1 MEGVPSCY
9 LLSCNTDIHCQ
20 WVGSFLGNTQNS
32 TKINVQSTC
41 KGAAWKARC
50 PAGGSTRS
58 GVVVAVMYKVPGEKR
73 TGGLGGFVAF
83 EISGNGGVG
92 GSGINIKSQILRAL
106 HGVIHIHPTPL
117 FELPSGVSY
126 HLPPHPSIPRAQ
138 TYWISLKGTYIYS

>member
-1 MEGVPSCY
+1 MPSCY
-9 LLSCNTDIHCQ
+9 LLSCNTDIHGQ

-32 TKINVQSTC
+32 TKISVQSTC

-58 GVVVAVMYKVPGEKR
+58 GVVVAVMYKVRGEKR

-106 HGVIHIHPTPL
+106 HGVIHIHPPYSSNS
-117 FELPSGVSY
+117 PAVSLAIS
-126 HLPPHPSIPRAQ
+126 HLTLAYLVPRH
-138 TYWISLKGTYIYS
+138 IGFL